1 MAAES
6 SRSAPTAS
14 TSSSSA
20 DSYIGSLISLTS
32 KFEIRYE
39 GVLYNINTEESSI
52 GLKNV
57 RSFGTEG
64 RKKDGP
70 QIPASDKIYEYIL
83 FRGSD
88 IKDLEV
94 KSAPP
99 AQAAPV
105 HNDHAIVQSHY
116 SRPPPSSTSLPS
128 VGYYAP
134 GLAMPSAMPMYWQ
147 GYYAPT
153 GTLPHLQ
160 QPPFFRPPPGMALPH
175 SMQQPLQFPGMTS
188 SLPSG
193 SQNLQDYPSPLLPP
207 LNSSL
212 TSISASTLPS
222 MLAPAQASSLG
233 SEASPSQIPTN
244 PPVLSLPAA
253 TIGVHLS
260 SVPPLPSN
268 LETVASIS
276 QNVPASITS
285 MGRLAPIPNMSY
297 PTIQPLPSVDGS
309 SSASQVETSVP
320 MVTPVQLLHPAV
332 SAVPS
337 SQPLHPAVS
346 AVPSSQPLQTLS
358 KGIDVEARETKTKP
372 LLPEPPVLSPPE
384 SNEPILPLP
393 TLTHPKPNGAVMHSH
408 QINRGRGRGRGYSRP
423 VAKFTEDFD
432 FTAMNEKFKKDEVWG
447 HLGKN
452 KSQLRDGDDDEA
464 EDTLYEDDDESS
476 KFDAKPVYVK
486 DDFFDTISCNSLDRG
501 GRNGRTRYSEQ
512 LKIDTETFGNFPRH
526 RPVRG
531 GGRGFRGGRTQGSYY
546 GRGGNEYGRRGQ
558 GQVGPYRPF

>member
-1 MAAES
+1 M
-6 SRSAPTAS
+6 
-14 TSSSSA
+14 
-20 DSYIGSLISLTS
+20 
-32 KFEIRYE
+32 
-39 GVLYNINTEESSI
+39 
-52 GLKNV
+52 
-57 RSFGTEG
+57 
-64 RKKDGP
+64 
-70 QIPASDKIYEYIL
+70 
-83 FRGSD
+83 
-88 IKDLEV
+88 
-94 KSAPP
+94 
-99 AQAAPV
+99 
-105 HNDHAIVQSHY
+105 
-116 SRPPPSSTSLPS
+116 
-128 VGYYAP
+128 AP
-134 GLAMPSAMPMYWQ
+134 GLLCQ
-147 GYYAPT
+147 LQCLCT
-153 GTLPHLQ
+153 GRDTMHPLAHCLICNNRLS
-160 QPPFFRPPPGMALPH
+160 FRPPPGMALPH
-175 SMQQPLQFPGMTS
+175 SMQQPLQFPGLTS

-253 TIGVHLS
+253 AIGVHLS

-358 KGIDVEARETKTKP
+358 KGIDVEAQETKTKP

-393 TLTHPKPNGAVMHSH
+393 TLTHLKPNGAVMHSH

-546 GRGGNEYGRRGQ
+546 GRGGNEYGWRGQ